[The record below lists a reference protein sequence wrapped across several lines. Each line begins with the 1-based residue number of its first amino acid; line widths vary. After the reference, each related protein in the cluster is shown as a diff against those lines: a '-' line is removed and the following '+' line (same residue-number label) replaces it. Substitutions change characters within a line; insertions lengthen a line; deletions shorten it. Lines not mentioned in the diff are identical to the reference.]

1 MREND
6 VLLETISKIVIIIIL
21 TFGFYIFFSGH
32 NGPGGGFIGGLV
44 FASAFILMF
53 LTFDAERIKQ
63 ALPFDFNLL
72 IIFGALLSISVLFI
86 PLLFGDDLLT
96 QYDGYVQIP
105 LLGQYN
111 WSTVTLFELGILMTV
126 LGVVMTILLTISG
139 DEE

>member
-6 VLLETISKIVIIIIL
+6 VMLETISKIVILIIL

-53 LTFDAERIKQ
+53 LTFDAEKIRQI
-63 ALPFDFNLL
+63 LPFDFTYL
-72 IIFGALLSISVLFI
+72 IVGGILISLSTLFL
-86 PLLFGDDLLT
+86 PLFFGDDWLT
-96 QYDGYVQIP
+96 QYDQYFRLP
-105 LLGQYN
+105 LIGKLHIT
-111 WSTVTLFELGILMTV
+111 TVTIFEFGILLTV

-139 DEE
+139 DTK

>member
-105 LLGQYN
+105 LLGQYH